1 MTSTADTLRLIAD
14 QQLALQNQITALVT
28 AMNSNATRVA
38 SSKSSTARPEPFKG
52 KASDVRRFLSFFK
65 NWAASQTD
73 MNSYQKSISAALSF
87 MQEDAA
93 DWAARHADLAVQ
105 SGKENSTVPFPFKAD
120 WDEFEKQFKIRFGA
134 MDEEAEARVEIRGIK
149 QGKMTVSHY
158 AQKFQD
164 LGSRTGFSDADLRER
179 FYAGLNP
186 NIRLHLVSIE
196 LGQGKAK
203 TLEEAVTRACTVD
216 TALHDPSLHFP
227 TSKTTSSTA
236 ADPYAMDIDATRTG
250 NGNTRESFLQ
260 KMRGRCFGCGSSD
273 HIKGACNWKN
283 ESCRYCMRQGHVE
296 RVCQDKFMGLERN
309 RGSRQRRG
317 PPQKVAA
324 TSEPFSLFPNETI
337 NASSSSSPPPPA
349 PIPPANT
356 STDLSAQL
364 NAMKEALAQQNA
376 VLAAF
381 MSKPKDF

>member
-1 MTSTADTLRLIAD
+1 MTSTSDTLRQIAE
-14 QQLALQNQITALVT
+14 QQLALQTQITALVE
-28 AMNSNATRVA
+28 AMNTNATRTTG
-38 SSKSSTARPEPFKG
+38 SKSSTAKPEPFKG

-93 DWAARHADLAVQ
+93 DWAARYADQAVQ
-105 SGKENSTVPFPFKAD
+105 SGKENSTVAFPFNAN

-134 MDEEAEARVEIRGIK
+134 LDEEAEARAEIRGIR
-149 QGKMTVSHY
+149 QGKSTVAQY

-179 FYAGLNP
+179 FYAGLNA
-186 NIRLHLVSIE
+186 NIRLHLVSID

-216 TALHDPSLHFP
+216 TALHDPSLHLP
-227 TSKTTSSTA
+227 SQKHYNSTTT
-236 ADPYAMDIDATRTG
+236 DPNAMDIDATRMG

-260 KMRGRCFGCGSSD
+260 KMRGRCFGCGSAD

-283 ESCRYCMRQGHVE
+283 ESCRYCTRQGHVE

-324 TSEPFSLFPNETI
+324 TSEPFSLFPSEAV
-337 NASSSSSPPPPA
+337 NASSNPNPTAPPP
-349 PIPPANT
+349 IPSATT

-364 NAMKEALAQQNA
+364 AAMKEAVTQQNA

-381 MSKPKDF
+381 MSKQKDF